1 MFLRWTGFLNDFLRT
16 LLPKVGKTPRSP
28 SNECFKLVEEVV
40 NDYVPE
46 IVSSLKSNPV
56 AGETLKEICNLLV
69 DITEIANMEIP
80 RNYSA
85 EEVMRFCMPSTLITI
100 VRPAVDHLFTAYV
113 FGAYPLCY
121 QPIRI
126 SVEAISYSLSV
137 DIKKTITADNIH
149 SEKVKEFQK
158 CLDEIGD
165 GDFLEKLLRLQDCMH
180 EVQFRPSRLI
190 DDWLPKIVGKE
201 LAKRLMGLWRKTS
214 NDFLHFQGYLHKAG
228 SEKWNGSNPPPSY
241 MIGAFVEYDTSD
253 EPFLEELKNTIR
265 EFRELLKDTW
275 NYWKDWYVTQLSK
288 LE

>member
-1 MFLRWTGFLNDFLRT
+1 MFLRRAWVLNGFLRT

-40 NDYVPE
+40 NDYIPE

-69 DITEIANMEIP
+69 DITEIAEMEIP

-137 DIKKTITADNIH
+137 DVKKTITADNIH

-201 LAKRLMGLWRKTS
+201 LAKGLSRLWRKTS
-214 NDFLHFQGYLHKAG
+214 NDFLHFKGYLHKAG
-228 SEKWNGSNPPPSY
+228 SEKWNSNNPPPSY

-275 NYWKDWYVTQLSK
+275 NYWKDWHVTQL
-288 LE
+288 